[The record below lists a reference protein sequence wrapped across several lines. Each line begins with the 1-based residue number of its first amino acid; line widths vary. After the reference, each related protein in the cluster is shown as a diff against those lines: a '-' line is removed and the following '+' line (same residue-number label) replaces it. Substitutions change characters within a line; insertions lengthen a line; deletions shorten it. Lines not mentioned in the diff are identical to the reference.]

1 MPQEASWNDV
11 VREVCQALARR
22 DAIDCRP
29 GRDPASAEA
38 CRQRRFWQ
46 GQARSRLGDLKA
58 MVERAPNAEMAR
70 ETLAELEEWA
80 DREPAAAQAERAAQ
94 GA

>member
-1 MPQEASWNDV
+1 MSQEQAWNDL

-29 GRDPASAEA
+29 DRDPESVEA

-46 GQARSRLGDLKA
+46 AQAQARLRELTAL
-58 MVERAPNAEMAR
+58 VEQATQPELAR
-70 ETLAELEEWA
+70 ETLAELTDWA
-80 DREPAAAQAERAAQ
+80 AGHAVTQPA
-94 GA
+94 